1 VDENECDAETLSV
14 VVEVSVINTSASNDT
29 SLCVGQSADLFAA
42 GGLSYVWSPADFLD
56 DAAVAMPTATPT
68 ESIDYTVTIT
78 NQDGCSNEEVVSILV
93 FEEIPGGQN
102 YPALTIC
109 EGEQVQL
116 QAEPGSAW
124 SWFPS
129 QLLSSSVVQQPIAT
143 PNDTTQFVVQI
154 TNSCGVGFDSVSVYV
169 IHPSVEAFGGGSIC
183 LGDSIAAWASG
194 ALSYVWSPSAWA
206 SPANESLVY
215 LSPENT
221 TTFEVTGVDEFNCLA
236 TASVT
241 VSVYPRAEIDAGPDG
256 YFDYPDSVM
265 LFGNA
270 MGFDCYWWPSEGL
283 SCDTC
288 EVTWASPIEPTTY
301 HLAIVDDF
309 GCVNDDTVFV
319 RPFFPLFV
327 PNTFTPNDDG
337 INDVF
342 RVTGMPVTGFHLV
355 IFDRWG
361 MNVFESYDMAI
372 PWTGDGGSGYYAPN
386 DVYNWVL
393 EFDSLDR
400 RSKLQGHVVLAR

>member
-1 VDENECDAETLSV
+1 
-14 VVEVSVINTSASNDT
+14 
-29 SLCVGQSADLFAA
+29 
-42 GGLSYVWSPADFLD
+42 
-56 DAAVAMPTATPT
+56 MPTATPT

-288 EVTWASPIEPTTY
+288 EVTWASPAEPTTY